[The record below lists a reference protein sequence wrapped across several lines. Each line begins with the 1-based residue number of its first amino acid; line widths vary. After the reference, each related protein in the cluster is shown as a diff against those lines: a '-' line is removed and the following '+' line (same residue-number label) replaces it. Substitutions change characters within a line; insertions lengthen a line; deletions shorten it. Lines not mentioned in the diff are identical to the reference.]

1 MGPRVEKWAW
11 DLRCKIFVSSSQ
23 STVWN
28 YYITPNTV
36 TVVSGD
42 EAVTLAGKRGVMLNA
57 LNLDS
62 ISLAQSSIES
72 SKLRRAG

>member
-1 MGPRVEKWAW
+1 M
-11 DLRCKIFVSSSQ
+11 SSSQ
-23 STVWN
+23 STAWN
-28 YYITPNTV
+28 YHITPNTV

-42 EAVTLAGKRGVMLNA
+42 EAVTRAGKRGMMLNA